1 MTPSHSEDPELPHL
15 RDLSGWEGALSME
28 VWECCTG
35 FGNIF
40 AIQKGLAVSFLGINT
55 DIGVCLC
62 MC

>member
-1 MTPSHSEDPELPHL
+1 
-15 RDLSGWEGALSME
+15 ME